1 MSDIVDRLRQ
11 HEWGGTKP
19 SIFSDAADEIETL
32 RARLVGVEALMAY
45 QQDQIERLRAALR
58 GLLMLFDTNKHP
70 QQENLSRPPAPR

>member
-1 MSDIVDRLRQ
+1 
-11 HEWGGTKP
+11 
-19 SIFSDAADEIETL
+19 
-32 RARLVGVEALMAY
+32 MAY